1 MSNVNELNNHLASGC
16 TTVARAW
23 AVERTDGLVLGFTD
37 HDRALH
43 FDGIEFKPE
52 SGMTAKAVVQS
63 TGLSVDNS
71 ESYGALSSDAITEED
86 ILAGRYDRA
95 QVRVWIVNWA
105 APDQR
110 QMIFRGHIGEIS
122 RSSGGFTAELR
133 GLSEALGQEYG
144 RIYHPRCSAVLGDRS
159 CRFDLE
165 REGYVVELTVET
177 VEGDAR
183 FRFSQLSGYQAR
195 WFEKGCLRVLSGK
208 AEGLFGV
215 IKNDRILASGER
227 SVELWQ
233 RIGAAIRPGDM
244 VRLEAGCDRR
254 AETCRLKF
262 NNFLN
267 FRGFPHIP
275 GEDWLMSYPVRG
287 GANDGGSL
295 FR

>member
-1 MSNVNELNNHLASGC
+1 MSDISKFNDHLATGC
-16 TTVARAW
+16 TTIARAW

-37 HDRALH
+37 HDRALNI
-43 FDGIEFKPE
+43 DGVAFQPE

-71 ESYGALSSDAITEED
+71 ESYGVLSSDSISEED

-95 QVRVWIVNWA
+95 EVRVWIVNWA
-105 APDQR
+105 EPAQR
-110 QMIFRGHIGEIS
+110 QMIFRGHIGELS
-122 RSSGGFTAELR
+122 RSSGGFRAELR

-144 RIYHPRCSAVLGDRS
+144 RIYHPRCSAVLGDRF
-159 CRFDLE
+159 CRFDLG
-165 REGYVVELTVET
+165 REGYAVELAVEA
-177 VEGDAR
+177 VEGDAK
-183 FRFSQLSGYQAR
+183 FQFAQLTGYQPR
-195 WFEKGCLRVLSGK
+195 WFEKGRLRVLSGK

-215 IKNDRILASGER
+215 IKNDRILANGAR

-233 RIGAAIRPGDM
+233 QIGAVVQPGDT

-254 AETCRLKF
+254 AETCRMKF

-275 GEDWLMSYPVRG
+275 GEDWLMSYPVRS

-295 FR
+295 FK